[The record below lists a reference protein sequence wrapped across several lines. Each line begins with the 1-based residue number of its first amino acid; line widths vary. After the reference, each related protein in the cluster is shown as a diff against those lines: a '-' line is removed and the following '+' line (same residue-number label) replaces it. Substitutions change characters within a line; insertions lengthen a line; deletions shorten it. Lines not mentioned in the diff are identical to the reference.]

1 VSRRLST
8 KELGS
13 LRNRGWSRL
22 EAAIW
27 FFGLAF
33 ILIAVILVIIEV
45 AGNWLLLVA
54 GVIPVAIGL
63 MRYRAEAE
71 QKKRS
76 ADSGRAGG

>member
-1 VSRRLST
+1 MSRRLPA
-8 KELGS
+8 KQLGF

-22 EAAIW
+22 EVAIW
-27 FFGLAF
+27 VFGLAL
-33 ILIAVILVIIEV
+33 ILIAVVLVIIAV

-76 ADSGRAGG
+76 ADSGRADS